1 MKIPTF
7 PARFVEMPS
16 STEGKRAAFY
26 LAAEEYVARHLPADN
41 YLFTWQL
48 SPTVVMGR
56 NQVAHQEVDMDFC
69 RAEGID
75 VIRRKSG
82 GGCIF
87 ADHNNIMVSLVTR
100 AGAVEPLFRE
110 YAEQVAA
117 CLRGLGAPAQVEGR
131 NDITLE
137 GRKICGNAF
146 YHLADSNI
154 VHGTMLYDTDQ
165 RLMAGALTP
174 DKEKLTARGVAS
186 VKSRVGFLKDYLSIG
201 VAELRQELRSRLC
214 DRTIRLTDD
223 DVQYIK
229 AIEADYYDPEYL
241 YGKAARQDRSCGRR
255 IPDCGHLHIR
265 VGLALGK
272 IEQVTLSGDYFEE
285 GDAGQAFCDAL
296 CGLEP
301 NLPTL
306 RDAVGR
312 HHPEKSIR
320 GLSEEALLDLLAD
333 LC

>member
-1 MKIPTF
+1 MKASTF
-7 PARFVEMPS
+7 PACFVEMPS

-26 LAAEEYVARHLPADN
+26 LAAEEYVARHLPQDN
-41 YLFTWQL
+41 YVFTWQL

-56 NQVAHQEVDMDFC
+56 NQVAHLEIDLDFC

-87 ADHNNIMVSLVTR
+87 ADLNNIMVSLVTR
-100 AGAVEPLFRE
+100 QGAVEPLFRE
-110 YAEQVAA
+110 YAEEVAA
-117 CLRGLGAPAQVEGR
+117 CLRSLGAPARVEGR

-146 YHLADSNI
+146 YHLSDSNI
-154 VHGTMLYDTDQ
+154 VHGTMLYDTNQ

-174 DKEKLTARGVAS
+174 DKGKLAARGVSS

-201 VAELRQELRSRLC
+201 VTELRQELRSRLC
-214 DRTIRLTDD
+214 DRTVRLTDD

-229 AIEADYYDPEYL
+229 AIEADYYDPDYL
-241 YGKAARQDRSCGRR
+241 YGKAARQDKSCSRR
-255 IPDCGHLHIR
+255 IPDCGHLHVQ

-272 IEQVTLSGDYFEE
+272 IEQVTLRGDFFEE
-285 GDAGQAFCDAL
+285 SDAGQAFNDAL
-296 CGLEP
+296 RGVELNMP
-301 NLPTL
+301 DLQA
-306 RDAVGR
+306 AVGR
-312 HHPEKSIR
+312 HHPERSIR
-320 GLSEEALLDLLAD
+320 GLTGEALLDLLAE